1 MGGGI
6 DKVTVDVAGTTM
18 LDRVL
23 AAARPVCDRLLAVG
37 PVRATTVPGVQFVCE
52 ATPGGGP
59 VPAVATG
66 LAASGAADT
75 VLVLAADLPLLS
87 TADLQGLLDRL
98 AADPPVDA
106 AASLDHRG
114 LPNPL
119 LAAYRGNVLDPSSG
133 PGAPASAL
141 LPDRL
146 ATVDLGSQATLNV
159 NGPADLER
167 AVALLRCRRPG
178 PADTGGIVLD
188 PGPPGGRT

>member
-1 MGGGI
+1 MGGV
-6 DKVTVDVAGTTM
+6 DKAALRVGGVTL

-37 PVRATTVPGVQFVCE
+37 PVRATVVPGVQFVGE

-66 LAASGAADT
+66 LAASGADT

-98 AADPPVDA
+98 AADPAVDA
-106 AASLDHRG
+106 VAAMDHRG

-119 LAAYRGNVLDPSSG
+119 LAAYRGTVLDPSWG

-159 NGPADLER
+159 NVPADLER
-167 AVALLRCRRPG
+167 AVALLRCRPV
-178 PADTGGIVLD
+178 PAGTGSIVLD
-188 PGPPGGRT
+188 PGPPGGRK